1 MMEVVKKLDELE
13 REIQKLK
20 NLILFREDSLSEK
33 KLVSLRGA
41 GRLLVSEDE
50 LEEAMAKAKK
60 SIFSGIEDVIRG

>member
-1 MMEVVKKLDELE
+1 MEVVKKLDELE

-20 NLILFREDSLSEK
+20 NLVLFKEDLLSEK
-33 KLVSLRGA
+33 KLVSLRGT

>member
-33 KLVSLRGA
+33 NWYR
-41 GRLLVSEDE
+41 
-50 LEEAMAKAKK
+50 
-60 SIFSGIEDVIRG
+60 

>member
-20 NLILFREDSLSEK
+20 NLILFREDSLSGK
-33 KLVSLRGA
+33 KLVSLRGT